1 MNKKEHCLGLAYA
14 SAAILRVKALS
25 GILFEN
31 AFDFDRF
38 KRVDSRDRDLDY
50 SYYIIEQENCFCC
63 FTSHSATPRLPSN
76 ISRTRKY
83 VHVFWSG

>member
-1 MNKKEHCLGLAYA
+1 VNKKEHCLGLAYA

-50 SYYIIEQENCFCC
+50 SY
-63 FTSHSATPRLPSN
+63 
-76 ISRTRKY
+76 RTRELFLLLYKP
-83 VHVFWSG
+83 FCITATSK